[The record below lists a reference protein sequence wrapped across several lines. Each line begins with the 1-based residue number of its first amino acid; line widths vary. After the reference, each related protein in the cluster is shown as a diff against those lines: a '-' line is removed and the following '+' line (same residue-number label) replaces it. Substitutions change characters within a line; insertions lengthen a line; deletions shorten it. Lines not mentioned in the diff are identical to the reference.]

1 MAQEQHGEND
11 DGLKDRIITLSE
23 GIFAFAMTLLVLALE
38 VPVLASQ
45 ASPDDLLGALLGLWP
60 RLESYIISFL
70 VIGAYWSGQH
80 RIFRYIR
87 RADGGMAWL
96 NILYLMCISF
106 MPFPTAVLGAF
117 SRNQVAVAFYAA
129 TMATAGLL
137 TWSLWNC
144 ATNGHR
150 LVDPDLAP
158 RLIAYNSLTILL
170 SAAVFLVSIGIS
182 FWSPALAMYSWLLTA
197 AVHPMLD
204 RIYGLGAG
212 H

>member
-1 MAQEQHGEND
+1 MAQEQNGDNS
-11 DGLKDRIITLSE
+11 DGLKERIITLSD
-23 GIFAFAMTLLVLALE
+23 GIFAFAMTLLVLGLE

-45 ASPDDLLGALLGLWP
+45 ASPNDLLGALLGLWP

-70 VIGAYWSGQH
+70 VIGGYWGGQH

-87 RADGGMAWL
+87 RADRGLAWL
-96 NILYLMCISF
+96 SILYLMCIAF

-129 TMATAGLL
+129 TLAIAGLL
-137 TWSLWNC
+137 TWSLWNY
-144 ATNGHR
+144 ATSGHR
-150 LVDPDLAP
+150 LVDPDLDP

-204 RIYGLGAG
+204 RILGSG